1 MLFMEGPGFFS
12 LVLWAPGN
20 VGGIDRRR
28 NVKEV
33 CVSVGARASHK
44 LLEVQGWILS
54 LEQLLI
60 IRKARDSC
68 EVGVSQFLSQCCG
81 EVSRQKQFKGERVCL
96 ANSSIEI
103 SIPVRKAWRRSRRL
117 LGTLCP
123 YTGSREPTASRAK
136 L

>member
-1 MLFMEGPGFFS
+1 MEGPGFFS
-12 LVLWAPGN
+12 LVLWVPGN

-28 NVKEV
+28 NMKEV

-44 LLEVQGWILS
+44 LLEVRGWILS

-68 EVGVSQFLSQCCG
+68 EVGLSQCCG

-103 SIPVRKAWRRSRRL
+103 SILVRKTWRRSRRL
-117 LGTLCP
+117 LGTLRP
-123 YTGSREPTASRAK
+123 YTGSREQTASSAK